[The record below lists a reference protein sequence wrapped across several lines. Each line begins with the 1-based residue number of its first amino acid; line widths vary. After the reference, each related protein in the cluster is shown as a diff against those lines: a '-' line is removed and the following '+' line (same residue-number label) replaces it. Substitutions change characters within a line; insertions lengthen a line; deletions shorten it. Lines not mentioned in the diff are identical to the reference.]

1 MPGVCAVK
9 DTRQD
14 RILPDRQKVKIL
26 YISANILL

>member
-1 MPGVCAVK
+1 MSGVCAVK

-14 RILPDRQKVKIL
+14 RILPGHQKVKIL